1 MVLRGRQGRGGS
13 LLWQH
18 AVVLLVLCAPVGVP
32 HHDTCHVLAL
42 QMHRVVAAVRGGKHA
57 RAQCRRVRRGAVA
70 RERVW
75 GPSTRAVGGS
85 HGRLVLHLNIRAA
98 SSCEGYGLH
107 WNAASSTLV
116 AVCVNVLRLPLQRVG
131 GSARGGV
138 STL

>member
-1 MVLRGRQGRGGS
+1 M
-13 LLWQH
+13 
-18 AVVLLVLCAPVGVP
+18 
-32 HHDTCHVLAL
+32 D
-42 QMHRVVAAVRGGKHA
+42 
-57 RAQCRRVRRGAVA
+57 
-70 RERVW
+70 
-75 GPSTRAVGGS
+75 GS

-131 GSARGGV
+131 GSAQGGV